1 MDVVLPPEHDEGGL
15 QVQEEDGYREDN
27 QRRPSNEASDKKGGT
42 SRVGGWLKSQAAAL
56 EANMKS
62 QAAALEANVK
72 SFEGTM
78 KEFRDNTKVVVG
90 DIADGVQTVQK
101 EVQKA
106 LPVSGGKP
114 RKVIEERLDFN
125 FVEKA
130 LGLELDLRGGAVVI
144 ALKPGGQAERLEIE
158 VGDRLVAVHGNE
170 LPPPDESEA
179 KRAKQLDQKA
189 LTGHL
194 VWECS

>member
-1 MDVVLPPEHDEGGL
+1 
-15 QVQEEDGYREDN
+15 
-27 QRRPSNEASDKKGGT
+27 
-42 SRVGGWLKSQAAAL
+42 
-56 EANMKS
+56 
-62 QAAALEANVK
+62 
-72 SFEGTM
+72 
-78 KEFRDNTKVVVG
+78 
-90 DIADGVQTVQK
+90 
-101 EVQKA
+101 
-106 LPVSGGKP
+106 
-114 RKVIEERLDFN
+114 
-125 FVEKA
+125 
-130 LGLELDLRGGAVVI
+130 VVI